1 MIHVKKIKEFIIG
14 FLSNIGVFVLKGIAL
29 FLAFSLFFTIL
40 HYVGILNFDK
50 YISPIVMSV
59 SYEIRIAII
68 VSIGAISHYTFWK
81 TYT

>member
-29 FLAFSLFFTIL
+29 FLAFVLFFSIL

-50 YISPIVMSV
+50 YIYPIVMSV
-59 SYEIRIAII
+59 SFEIRIPII
-68 VSIGAISHYTFWK
+68 VIMGAISQYTFWR
-81 TYT
+81 TH